1 LTVAIAAICH
11 LDDTPY
17 VVGAADRMLTA
28 GDIAVEHPHPKIVA
42 LTSRIVALSAGD
54 VTAHLAISRAAAAE
68 IGRRRVSDVAAAAEI
83 VGAEYRGYRGRVAE
97 LRILA
102 PLGLTRSSF
111 IAHQRELATDLAAQ
125 VSRAMADHVADVET
139 IVAGV
144 DDQGGHVFHV
154 GDPGQ
159 VTCYDGIGFAAI
171 GNGSRHAV
179 SFLLQVGY
187 TPQVALSRAV
197 VLVYTAKKRAEVAP
211 GVGSTT
217 DIFGIGER
225 YYFPPDDETRARME
239 TAFRTIRDGEQAV
252 LEAAIGEF
260 DDYLRAAI
268 LACPRRASASS
279 AHAEATPDR
288 ARGRRAQSASGDA
301 EPGPG
306 TEAS

>member
-1 LTVAIAAICH
+1 VTVGIAAICR

-28 GDIAVEHPHPKIVA
+28 GDIAVEHPHPKIIA
-42 LTSRIVALSAGD
+42 LTPRIVALSAGD
-54 VTAHLAISRAAAAE
+54 VTAHLAIGRAAEAE
-68 IGRRRVSDVAAAAEI
+68 IGRLQVSDVAAAAEI
-83 VGAEYRGYRGRVAE
+83 VGAAYRSYRGRMAE

-102 PLGLTRSSF
+102 PMGLTMSSF
-111 IAHQRELATDLAAQ
+111 ITHQRELAPDLAAQ
-125 VSRAMADHVADVET
+125 VSRAIADQVADVET

-144 DDQGGHVFHV
+144 DEQGGHVFHV

-171 GNGSRHAV
+171 GNGGRHAV

-217 DIFGIGER
+217 DVFGIGAK

-239 TAFRTIRDGEQAV
+239 TAFQTIRDGEQAA
-252 LEAAIGEF
+252 LEAAIAEF
-260 DDYLRAAI
+260 DRYVRAAV
-268 LACPRRASASS
+268 LLCPQHGRAGSARRESASDLP
-279 AHAEATPDR
+279 A
-288 ARGRRAQSASGDA
+288 
-301 EPGPG
+301 G
-306 TEAS
+306 TESTVPVG